1 MSFEYLDVRK
11 VVKCAEYKADL
22 DEKSK
27 KLKKNLIESCAAKPF
42 TANSFIFAENTNN
55 QLTLNLPTYELT
67 LLFKEGLVVI
77 NDVPLLK
84 FSASDPNDSDEDD
97 KIIISF
103 YLGKNGLVYIGEFK
117 RNPSYD
123 YEDESLFMDIL
134 EPTLQA
140 LKSANKISY

>member
-11 VVKCAEYKADL
+11 VVKCAEYKAAL

-27 KLKKNLIESCAAKPF
+27 KLKKNLIESCAANPV
-42 TANSFIFAENTNN
+42 TANSFIFSENTNN

-67 LLFKEGLVVI
+67 LLFKERLVVI

-84 FSASDPNDSDEDD
+84 FSACDSNDLDDDD
-97 KIIISF
+97 KEIISF
-103 YLGKNGLVYIGEFK
+103 YLGKNELVYIGEFK
-117 RNPSYD
+117 RNPSYGYD
-123 YEDESLFMDIL
+123 TESLFMDIL

-140 LKSANKISY
+140 LKSAKKISY